1 MSRPTASPDLIAS
14 HYTRVT
20 GTGEATNRA
29 STATGMRPDAPTQP
43 METNMFRIFATAAVL
58 ALTVTAAQAED
69 TVTVHFGDLDLAKAK
84 DAQLLTARIHDAAET
99 VCSPEAAPHMRPIS
113 HYSAI
118 FEACVYRTSNSAMT
132 KYQTL
137 AKATAAAR
145 TKLADK

>member
-20 GTGEATNRA
+20 GTGEAANRA

-43 METNMFRIFATAAVL
+43 METNMFRIFTTAAVL
-58 ALTVTAAQAED
+58 ALTVTAAQAGD
-69 TVTVHFGDLDLAKAK
+69 TVTVHFGDLDMTRAK
-84 DAQLLTARIHDAAET
+84 DAQILAARIHDAAET
-99 VCSPEAAPHMRPIS
+99 ACAPEANPRMHPIS
-113 HYSAI
+113 HYGAI
-118 FEACVYRTSNSAMT
+118 FEHCVYRTSNSAMT